1 MNKLQKAAWYQLAVI
16 AIVLSTTAAIITIL
30 SCKDGKVIVQPDN
43 YGVLGCLGF
52 VGLANI
58 IFRPKKGKVEF
69 DERDASIQKRA
80 LLLAY
85 TTFWTVF
92 IFGSMITWAII
103 GPKGHISVN
112 VLPIMVGGA
121 GILVITVQ
129 SIAILV
135 QYGWGVKE
143 KNHE

>member
-1 MNKLQKAAWYQLAVI
+1 MNKMQKAAWYQLAVI
-16 AIVLSTTAAIITIL
+16 AIVLSTTAAIIAIL
-30 SCKDGKVIVQPDN
+30 SYKNGKVIVQPDN
-43 YGVLGCLGF
+43 YGVLGFLGL
-52 VGLANI
+52 VGLANT

-69 DERDASIQKRA
+69 DERDASIQKRS

-85 TTFWTVF
+85 TTFWVVF

-135 QYGWGVKE
+135 QYGWKGKDNE
-143 KNHE
+143 